1 MSVDATDVYGSI
13 VKIYKLLHRRLSEK
27 MGNTSLTILDFW
39 ILKSLRDGAKP
50 MVELANSLYVT
61 QAAITNSVDRL
72 EQNGFVTRSK
82 DKRDRRINII
92 SITGKGEE
100 FLREKDVAYREIAIA
115 SLKELSSEDL
125 FNLVVLLG
133 KVLKGLSETMSNEP
147 PSK

>member
-100 FLREKDVAYREIAIA
+100 FLREIDVAYREIAIA
-115 SLKELSSEDL
+115 SFKELSSEDL

>member
-27 MGNTSLTILDFW
+27 MGNSSLTILDFW

-100 FLREKDVAYREIAIA
+100 FLREIDVAYREIAAA
-115 SLKELSSEDL
+115 SLKELSSEEL
-125 FNLVVLLG
+125 INLVGLLG
-133 KVLKGLSETMSNEP
+133 KVLKGLSETHE
-147 PSK
+147 

>member
-13 VKIYKLLHRRLSEK
+13 VKIYKLLHRKLSEK
-27 MGNTSLTILDFW
+27 MGNSSLTILDFW

-100 FLREKDVAYREIAIA
+100 FLREIDVAYREIAAA
-115 SLKELSSEDL
+115 SLKKLSNEELN
-125 FNLVVLLG
+125 NLVGLLG
-133 KVLKGLSETMSNEP
+133 KVLKGLSEIHEQ
-147 PSK
+147 